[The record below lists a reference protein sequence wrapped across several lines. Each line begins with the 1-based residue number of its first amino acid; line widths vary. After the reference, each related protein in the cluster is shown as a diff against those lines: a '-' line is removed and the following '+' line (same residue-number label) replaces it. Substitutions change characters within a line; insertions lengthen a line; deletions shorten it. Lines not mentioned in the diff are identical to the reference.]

1 MKANWKDQSAEL
13 LTQFDQDGFA
23 LIRGFLSMDEI
34 SEVRANLH
42 EFIKTT
48 VPTLPANHVF
58 YEDKSKPE
66 TLKQL
71 QGLHRHAPFF
81 EALTVGSQ
89 FEELASMLMREQ
101 AIAQNLQYFNK
112 PPGLGKPTPA
122 HQDGYYFMLKPC
134 AAVTMWMALEK
145 VDQENGCVR
154 YVPGSHKR
162 GMRDHQRT
170 STLGFSQGIADWS
183 DEDEAAALP
192 FPAEPG
198 DLLVHSAMTIHR
210 ADGNNSPDR
219 SRPAMGF
226 VYFAESAKTDEQAK
240 AAYQKHLTRE
250 MEQSGQ
256 I

>member
-1 MKANWKDQSAEL
+1 M
-13 LTQFDQDGFA
+13 
-23 LIRGFLSMDEI
+23 
-34 SEVRANLH
+34 
-42 EFIKTT
+42 
-48 VPTLPANHVF
+48 
-58 YEDKSKPE
+58 
-66 TLKQL
+66 
-71 QGLHRHAPFF
+71 
-81 EALTVGSQ
+81 
-89 FEELASMLMREQ
+89 
-101 AIAQNLQYFNK
+101 QYFNK